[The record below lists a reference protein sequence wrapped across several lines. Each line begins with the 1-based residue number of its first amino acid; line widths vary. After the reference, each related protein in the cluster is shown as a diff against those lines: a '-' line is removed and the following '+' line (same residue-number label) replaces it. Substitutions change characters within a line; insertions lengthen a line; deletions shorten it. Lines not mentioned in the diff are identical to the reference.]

1 MTSVDDYFSNTFAWN
16 SKFLNRFSTP
26 LLRNARVLDFGAGV
40 GSLSIGLAQAGSR
53 LVVGFDPDAERIRV
67 AQRLLHER
75 FPQLAMHVKF
85 VTDLDAAPNGE
96 MFDYVFSRDT
106 FEHIHDLAAALAAMR
121 SRLRAGGAVYAG
133 FGPLYRSPF
142 GDHGLLG
149 YRCPW
154 AHLLHHKLLCRD
166 LPDELEPKER
176 ITATELNRL
185 ALADYL
191 RVFAD
196 SGLVVESI
204 DFNVS
209 DRVLMKALKLARRL
223 PGFAEFCTCSIY
235 VVLRKPCH

>member
-1 MTSVDDYFSNTFAWN
+1 MTSVEDYFSNTFAWN
-16 SKFLNRFSTP
+16 SKFLNRFSVP
-26 LLRNARVLDFGAGV
+26 LLRNARVLDYGAGV

-53 LVVGFDPDAERIRV
+53 HVVGFDPDAERIGV
-67 AQRLLHER
+67 ARRMLRER
-75 FPQLAMHVKF
+75 FPEFAAQVEF
-85 VTDLDAAPNGE
+85 VTDLDAARDDE
-96 MFDYVFSRDT
+96 KFDYIFSRDT
-106 FEHIHDLAAALAAMR
+106 FEHIHDLAAALATIR

-149 YRCPW
+149 YRWPW
-154 AHLLHHKLLCRD
+154 AHLLNQKLLSPE
-166 LPDELEPKER
+166 LPGELEPKER
-176 ITATELNRL
+176 FTASELNRF

-191 RVFAD
+191 RVFGA
-196 SGLVVESI
+196 SGLIVESI